1 MARQMSLSAHTIQDH
16 LKSIFAKTEASD
28 RITLLRGP
36 WASDAPGRRR
46 GRTRAAGW
54 PGQQRH
60 GPEIEVGVVAERSA
74 DEVGADAHEG
84 DAIYAAAMRAI
95 AGRLAPVLAILQ
107 QAAPAWPELSAS

>member
-1 MARQMSLSAHTIQDH
+1 M
-16 LKSIFAKTEASD
+16 
-28 RITLLRGP
+28 
-36 WASDAPGRRR
+36 
-46 GRTRAAGW
+46 
-54 PGQQRH
+54 
-60 GPEIEVGVVAERSA
+60 GVVAERSA